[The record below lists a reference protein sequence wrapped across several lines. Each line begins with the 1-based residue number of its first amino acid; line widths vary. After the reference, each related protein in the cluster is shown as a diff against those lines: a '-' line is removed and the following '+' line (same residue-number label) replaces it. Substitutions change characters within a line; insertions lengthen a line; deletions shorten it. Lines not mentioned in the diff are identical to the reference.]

1 MWRSNAPFA
10 LCFHCLS
17 YVHVKKGNHMQQ
29 GDMVRFA
36 KWEEIEDIGNSKKWP
51 STPKPH
57 IGVLIEHDKLMGTV
71 HVLYEGNILKL
82 RSVFAEKAGRKD
94 LKDKVINEN

>member
-1 MWRSNAPFA
+1 ME
-10 LCFHCLS
+10 
-17 YVHVKKGNHMQQ
+17 Q

-36 KWEEIEDIGNSKKWP
+36 KWEEVDIRNSKKWP
-51 STPKPH
+51 NTPKPH
-57 IGVLIEHDKLMGTV
+57 IGVLIEHDKLMGVV

-94 LKDKVINEN
+94 FKSELINEN

>member
-1 MWRSNAPFA
+1 
-10 LCFHCLS
+10 
-17 YVHVKKGNHMQQ
+17 MQQ